1 MSPGISDLCTGA
13 HSALPL
19 PSNGER
25 KSGQHRAPLFLTGR
39 GLFRKEK
46 FTASAAERDT
56 AGVRVGKGEK
66 VG

>member
-1 MSPGISDLCTGA
+1 MGRG
-13 HSALPL
+13 
-19 PSNGER
+19 